1 VPAQEIEQA
10 LAAGTSTDDVVA
22 ELAAGAAKVARHH
35 AVPGDDSVLAVAN
48 TLWVDDSRRPV
59 AHFLQQLERWPGA
72 ALRFAPMIA
81 DPDGVRAAINA
92 DVARTT
98 RGLIKEILP
107 EGSVTSDDR
116 AVIANALY
124 LLAGWIDRFDAART
138 SDEPFDAP
146 SGQRDVPTMRGAREA
161 AYAHDAW
168 EYLALPLWRD
178 LQAEILLPPAGTAAE
193 NVVQGVDCTLL
204 VELRRQATD
213 HRVDVHLP
221 RFRVERWNA
230 LIPALEA
237 LGVHRIFHE
246 PVLTGIVV
254 EQSLLVVA
262 GVFHAAVLRV
272 DERGIE
278 GAAAT
283 AMVVRGIAYR
293 RLPVVEMRVDRPFF
307 LLVTHRGTGAVIFL
321 AYDPCQSGCQPRH
334 GHHVGPEPRRHTRHA
349 TPQSPDDDETARSR
363 AGHRPSLAG
372 RTRRPDR
379 TPSSPLAMS
388 WPETKPNKPTSRC
401 TERHELNAGNRDSDA
416 SNRPCRA

>member
-1 VPAQEIEQA
+1 VPGKAGA
-10 LAAGTSTDDVVA
+10 GVVSLGRAAASVST
-22 ELAAGAAKVARHH
+22 GAAKVARH
-35 AVPGDDSVLAVAN
+35 AAPDDDSVLAVAN
-48 TLWVDDSRRPV
+48 TLWVDDNRTPV
-59 AHFLQQLERWPGA
+59 SHFLQQLEQWPGA
-72 ALRFAPMIA
+72 ALRFAPMMT
-81 DPDGVRAAINA
+81 DPDGVRTEINA

-116 AVIANALY
+116 AVIVNALY

-146 SGQRDVPTMRGAREA
+146 SGQRDVPTMCGAREA

-178 LQAEILLPPAGTAAE
+178 LKAEILLPPTGTAAE
-193 NVVQGVDCTLL
+193 NVAQGLDDTVL
-204 VELRRQATD
+204 VELRRPATD

-221 RFRVERWNA
+221 RFRVERWSA
-230 LIPALEA
+230 LIPALQA

-254 EQSLLVVA
+254 EESFLWLA
-262 GVFHAAVLRV
+262 GAFHAAILRV

-293 RLPVVEMRVDRPFF
+293 RLPVVEMRIDRPFF

-321 AYDPCQSGCQPRH
+321 AY
-334 GHHVGPEPRRHTRHA
+334 VAEP
-349 TPQSPDDDETARSR
+349 
-363 AGHRPSLAG
+363 
-372 RTRRPDR
+372 
-379 TPSSPLAMS
+379 
-388 WPETKPNKPTSRC
+388 
-401 TERHELNAGNRDSDA
+401 
-416 SNRPCRA
+416 